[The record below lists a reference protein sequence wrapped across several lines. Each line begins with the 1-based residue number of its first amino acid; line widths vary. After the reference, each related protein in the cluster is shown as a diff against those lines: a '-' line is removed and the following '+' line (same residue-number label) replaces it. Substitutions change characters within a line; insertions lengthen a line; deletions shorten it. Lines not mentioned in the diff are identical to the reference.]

1 MSKATQA
8 GKRAY
13 AAARKNGY
21 SVKLSLKRYS
31 KAYSAV
37 ACRLKK
43 RKEYMKKY
51 RKMWRPTDINK
62 LKHRDARSRLYFRK
76 AIKIGKL
83 ISGGWPDAGRIEQK
97 IGEGFVTPNQ
107 WLRAAWAEG
116 QKLNFVLLFART
128 QEDALHKNKCEMMS
142 FRTYALK
149 LGMLKEWNKLVS
161 KLRETPKLTQRITE

>member
-1 MSKATQA
+1 MSKASQA

-21 SVKLSLKRYS
+21 TVKLSQEKYAR
-31 KAYSAV
+31 AYSAV
-37 ACRLKK
+37 VSRSKE

-51 RKMWRPTDINK
+51 RKTWRPSDVNK
-62 LKHRDARSRLYFRK
+62 LKHRDACSRLYFRK

-116 QKLNFVLLFART
+116 QNTDFVLLFART
-128 QEDALHKNKCEMMS
+128 QEDAISKSKCEMMS
-142 FRTYALK
+142 FKNYAEK
-149 LGMLKEWNKLVS
+149 LGMLKEWNKLVKQLS
-161 KLRETPKLTQRITE
+161 KTTQ

>member
-31 KAYSAV
+31 KAYSAF

-51 RKMWRPTDINK
+51 RKTWLPTDINK
-62 LKHRDARSRLYFRK
+62 LKHRDANSRLYFRK
-76 AIKIGKL
+76 AIKIEKL

-116 QKLNFVLLFART
+116 QKLNFMLLFART
-128 QEDALHKNKCEMMS
+128 QEDALYKNKCEMMS
-142 FRTYALK
+142 FQTYARK

-161 KLRETPKLTQRITE
+161 KLKSAQRMEKKK